1 MGILM
6 TGTET
11 VSTILSAISTVGFPI
26 VMCGALFWKM
36 DKQDKDHKE
45 EQQKLTEA
53 IQNNTVVMQQV
64 VDKLNNL

>member
-1 MGILM
+1 M

-11 VSTILSAISTVGFPI
+11 VSTILGAISTVGFPI

-64 VDKLNNL
+64 VDKLSNL